1 MYTVYLLSKVG
12 EGNSERTFWNRVG
25 VAFGHNKDG
34 SMNFKL
40 DLFPAV
46 TFQIRE
52 NQSDSNEEAP
62 NGHRTGRVDSQR
74 PKNRA

>member
-1 MYTVYLLSKVG
+1 MYTVFLLSKVG
-12 EGNSERTFWNRVG
+12 QGKDQRTFFNRAG

-40 DLFPAV
+40 DMFPGL

-52 NQSDSNEEAP
+52 KKESEE
-62 NGHRTGRVDSQR
+62 NG
-74 PKNRA
+74 

>member
-1 MYTVYLLSKVG
+1 
-12 EGNSERTFWNRVG
+12 

-40 DLFPAV
+40 DLFPSV

-52 NQSDSNEEAP
+52 NKSDANEEAT
-62 NGHRTGRVDSQR
+62 NGNRTQRADSQR
-74 PKNRA
+74 PQNRA

>member
-1 MYTVYLLSKVG
+1 MYTIYLLTKVG
-12 EGNSERTFWNRVG
+12 EGNNQRTFWNRAG

-40 DLFPAV
+40 DLFPSV

-52 NQSDSNEEAP
+52 NKSEEEAT
-62 NGHRTGRVDSQR
+62 NGNRTQRADSQR
-74 PKNRA
+74 PQNRA